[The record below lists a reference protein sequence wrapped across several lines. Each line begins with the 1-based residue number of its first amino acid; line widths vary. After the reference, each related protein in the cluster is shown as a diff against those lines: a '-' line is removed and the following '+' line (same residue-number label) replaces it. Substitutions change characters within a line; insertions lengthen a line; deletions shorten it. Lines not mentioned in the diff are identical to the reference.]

1 MSEIIEVINR
11 KVEGLIKPILD
22 EMDYELVDIE
32 YLTERGRWVL
42 RVYVDKEGGVT
53 LDDCARVSREIDDLI
68 EVKDIVRHEYVL
80 EVSSPGLNRPLKRE
94 RDFLWARGKK
104 VKIKMANP
112 VKGQRNF
119 IGYLREL
126 REGMLHLE
134 VDGTFIFL
142 SRKDV
147 RKANLVFEFENGV
160 KR

>member
-11 KVEGLIKPILD
+11 KVERLIKPILD

-32 YLTERGRWVL
+32 YLTEHGRWVL

-68 EVKDIVRHEYVL
+68 EVKDIVAHGYVL

>member
-68 EVKDIVRHEYVL
+68 EVKDIVTHEYVL